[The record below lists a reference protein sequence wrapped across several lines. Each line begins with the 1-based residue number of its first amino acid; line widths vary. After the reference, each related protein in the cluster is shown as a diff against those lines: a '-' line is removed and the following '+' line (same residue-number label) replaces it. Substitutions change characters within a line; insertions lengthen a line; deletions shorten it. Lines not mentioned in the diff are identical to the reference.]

1 MIHLIS
7 AIVLLL
13 LGSHLEY
20 IKSADLVVFILTFLV
35 SFVKIVSGIHIY
47 MKSEYLSNKY
57 VDEKHT
63 MNIYIW
69 YWLDQNK
76 SYPLEMFFALS
87 DSIKYI

>member
-1 MIHLIS
+1 LIS

-20 IKSADLVVFILTFLV
+20 IKSADLVVFIFTFLV
-35 SFVKIVSGIHIY
+35 SFVKIMSGIHIY
-47 MKSEYLSNKY
+47 LKSDQLSNEY
-57 VDEKHT
+57 VAEKHT
-63 MNIYIW
+63 MNVYIW
-69 YWLDQNK
+69 YWLQLNK